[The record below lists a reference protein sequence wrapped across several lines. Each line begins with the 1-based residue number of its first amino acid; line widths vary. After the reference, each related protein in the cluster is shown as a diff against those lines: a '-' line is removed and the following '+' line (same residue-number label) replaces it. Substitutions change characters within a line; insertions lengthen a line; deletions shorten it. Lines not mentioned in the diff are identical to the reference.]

1 MFFYFRRIRSPSIAS
16 ELLTTRYN
24 IFAFP
29 TSQNHHLI
37 SSPSQAHKTY
47 NQSLERENQ
56 GKLGGKRSKKG
67 GKERGNEIIGDGGP
81 LFRIRAGRGC
91 RRLWLFCGVWLAYLL
106 HKATFFSSFWI
117 RYGNVS
123 VPPQVVSV
131 SKLLNI
137 GRILVS
143 FVEFSFVPRVS
154 PSCIHSMS
162 ISIHTHLIRFHSS
175 FANRSWPYIRRLPYL
190 AEESR
195 MPYPKVK
202 RKSRIQPQ
210 NTNRIP
216 GPLTLRMMLR
226 EVSSMNSTRT
236 WVTPPREPKHD
247 HR

>member
-91 RRLWLFCGVWLAYLL
+91 RRLWLFCGVWLVYLL
-106 HKATFFSSFWI
+106 QTHFLLFI
-117 RYGNVS
+117 RIHYGNVS
-123 VPPQVVSV
+123 TPPQVLSV
-131 SKLLNI
+131 PYLQKVVRIFVGLLNS
-137 GRILVS
+137 RSSLV
-143 FVEFSFVPRVS
+143 RVS
-154 PSCIHSMS
+154 
-162 ISIHTHLIRFHSS
+162 
-175 FANRSWPYIRRLPYL
+175 
-190 AEESR
+190 
-195 MPYPKVK
+195 
-202 RKSRIQPQ
+202 
-210 NTNRIP
+210 
-216 GPLTLRMMLR
+216 
-226 EVSSMNSTRT
+226 
-236 WVTPPREPKHD
+236 
-247 HR
+247 